1 MKATNAPYDVHMAT
15 IRVSTVIDATPDQ
28 VWAVVENVANHVDW
42 MHDAVA
48 IRFTSSTTAGV
59 GTTFDCDTKVG
70 PFRLTD
76 KMEITEWEAGSTMGV
91 RHVGMVTGTGAFTIL
106 PVGDRRSGFQWKE
119 SLVFPWWMG
128 GPIGA
133 VVGGQVLKL
142 IWKRNLKELKTI
154 VESESSVHES

>member
-1 MKATNAPYDVHMAT
+1 MAS
-15 IRVSTVIDATPDQ
+15 IRVSTTIDATPDE
-28 VWAVVENVANHVDW
+28 VWSVVEHVADHVDW

-48 IRFTSSTTAGV
+48 IRFTSESTSGI

-76 KMEITEWEAGSTMGV
+76 KMEITQWETGTTIGV
-91 RHVGMVTGTGAFTIL
+91 RHVGMVTGTGAFTIV
-106 PVGDRRSGFQWKE
+106 PIGTRRAGFQWE
-119 SLVFPWWMG
+119 EALTFPWWMG

-133 VVGGQVLKL
+133 VFGGQVLKV

-154 VESESSVHES
+154 VESKG